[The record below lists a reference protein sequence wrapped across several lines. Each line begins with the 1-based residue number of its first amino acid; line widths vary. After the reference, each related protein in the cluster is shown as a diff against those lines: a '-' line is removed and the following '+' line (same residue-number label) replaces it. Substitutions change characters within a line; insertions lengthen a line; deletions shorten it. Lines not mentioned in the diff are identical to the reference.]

1 MPETEEIQEVRL
13 TVTEGGEFMR
23 DDGSMVVDHQRY
35 ELPWGGTFETYE
47 HSRQVD
53 CGPRV
58 YRTFIRLSN
67 VTGEFE
73 AMCFDPGTAYVIS
86 PEGVKQMELAE

>member
-23 DDGSMVVDHQRY
+23 EDGSMVVDHERY
-35 ELPWGGTFETYE
+35 ELPWGGSFETYE
-47 HSRQVD
+47 HSRSVD

-58 YRTFIRLSN
+58 YRTFIRLTNASR
-67 VTGEFE
+67 EFE
-73 AMCFDPGTAYVIS
+73 VMCFKPGTVYVIS
-86 PEGVKQMELAE
+86 PQGVKQLEEGA